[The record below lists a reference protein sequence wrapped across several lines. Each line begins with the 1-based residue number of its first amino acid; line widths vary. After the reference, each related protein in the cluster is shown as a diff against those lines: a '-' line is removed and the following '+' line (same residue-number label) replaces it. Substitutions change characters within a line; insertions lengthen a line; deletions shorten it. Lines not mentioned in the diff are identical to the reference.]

1 MARKTQVSKEMIL
14 QAALEMLIRDGYSA
28 INIKTLSKEIG
39 CSTQPLVWHF
49 ESMAGLRKALAE
61 YALNYANEKMRP
73 CAQNGMDAFA
83 GVGMAYINLAFDEP
97 NLFKYLYM
105 SGESGFQ
112 AGGLDVLV
120 NASENSAI
128 AGQIADYLK
137 KRNTVVVNLKRV
149 TPDQGKRIIDFV
161 SGCLYAIGGSMQKLG
176 DGIFLCA
183 PKNINVQGKMTEEE
197 EPKRSR
203 TKNISEDF

>member
-105 SGESGFQ
+105 SGESEFQ
-112 AGGLDVLV
+112 AGGFDVLV
-120 NASENSAI
+120 NAKANADMV
-128 AGQIADYLK
+128 GQIADYLK
-137 KRNTVVVNLKRV
+137 MPKENVSSFFQNTMIYTHGLACFIASGVITSSKEEVIKMVHQASLTFLSQSCATTNL
-149 TPDQGKRIIDFV
+149 
-161 SGCLYAIGGSMQKLG
+161 
-176 DGIFLCA
+176 
-183 PKNINVQGKMTEEE
+183 EENYE
-197 EPKRSR
+197 NK
-203 TKNISEDF
+203 

>member
-97 NLFKYLYM
+97 NLFQYLYM
-105 SGESGFQ
+105 SGECELR
-112 AGGLDVLV
+112 AGGFDVLV
-120 NASENSAI
+120 HAEANAAMV
-128 AGQIADYLK
+128 AQIADDLK
-137 KRNTVVVNLKRV
+137 MPKENVSSFFQNTMIYTHGLACFVASGVITSSKEEVIRMVRQDALTFLSQAVAKTNL
-149 TPDQGKRIIDFV
+149 
-161 SGCLYAIGGSMQKLG
+161 
-176 DGIFLCA
+176 
-183 PKNINVQGKMTEEE
+183 EENNDN
-197 EPKRSR
+197 K
-203 TKNISEDF
+203 